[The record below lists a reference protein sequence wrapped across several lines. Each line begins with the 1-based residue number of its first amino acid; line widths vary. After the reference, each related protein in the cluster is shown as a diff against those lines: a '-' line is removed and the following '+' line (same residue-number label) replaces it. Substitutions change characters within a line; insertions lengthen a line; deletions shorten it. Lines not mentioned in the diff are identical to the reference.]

1 MAEIIEIQHHG
12 QGEWTPSVGE
22 ETLDLL
28 TEKGFR
34 DKQGNNSVAGEQV
47 LSETIRILK
56 ACGDPSKSTNA
67 ETGIVIGY
75 VQSGKTLS
83 FTTVTALARDNEY
96 RIIIVLGGVS
106 IPLLSQSTKRLTDD
120 LRINERYSFEQK
132 WTLLTNPTRKDESS
146 IANLLNQWQDET
158 YPKDRCKTILI
169 TVMKHGSHLKNLREV
184 LSRVNLSHAPTLII
198 DDESDQASL
207 NNGAR
212 SSRRDGIE
220 PEDIMEGNTS
230 MIYRRINQLR
240 NILPHFTYLQYTAT
254 PQANLFIN
262 LMDRLSPNFIRL
274 LTPGSDYT
282 GGIAFFRGELDLVR
296 EIPVSEI
303 GTVQQPLEGPPESL
317 QEALR
322 FFYLGVA
329 AGNITKSYK
338 KPGQKNR
345 SMLVHP
351 SRLQGDHTTYLAWLN
366 TIKNSW
372 QRMLKKGEPEEKEA
386 FMKAFESTYAH
397 LASTVE
403 DLPSFS
409 ELSGVQLIHAIEY
422 TPIKEVNSRLGSTP
436 QIKWQDDYA
445 WILVGG
451 QSMDRGFTVEGLTVT
466 YMPRNIGMGTVDT
479 ILQRARFYGYKKPYL
494 GYCRVFLDEV
504 TIDAYGHIVDHE
516 EDIRNRLAEFDKQ
529 EIHLDRWNR
538 EVVLNSMLR
547 LTRSSVLYDDLQ
559 RDDQRNRW
567 LRISV
572 PHDADELIAENRAA
586 VKEFLSQRI
595 FAFKPLEGHIERT
608 TDQIHLHAELP
619 LKDCL
624 GQLLN
629 KVKYTYFKDS
639 SYYSSL
645 RALLQDHLEK
655 HPEETCQVYLMGA
668 RSLEDWTRRTRGL
681 SAKGE
686 IKNLFQ
692 GSNSNAR
699 VMIYPGD
706 ERIKNNAQISIQI
719 HMLDLRDSF
728 DEVPTLAIWTPG
740 HIGKSLIRTA

>member
-1 MAEIIEIQHHG
+1 MSEIIEIAGTPQHN
-12 QGEWTPSVGE
+12 WTPSVGE
-22 ETLDLL
+22 ETLGLL
-28 TEKGFR
+28 SEKGFR
-34 DKQGNNSVAGEQV
+34 DKDGNNSQAGQQV
-47 LSETIRILK
+47 LSETIRILS
-56 ACGDPSKSTNA
+56 ACGNPQVPNNA

-83 FTTVTALARDNEY
+83 FTSVTALASDNDY
-96 RIIIVLGGVS
+96 RIIIVIGGVS

-132 WTLLTNPTRKDESS
+132 WTLLTNPTLVDLETVTK
-146 IANLLNQWQDET
+146 LLNQWRDET
-158 YPKDRCKTILI
+158 YSKDRCKTILI
-169 TVMKHGSHLKNLREV
+169 TVMKHGSHLSNLREL
-184 LSRVNLSHAPTLII
+184 LSKVNLEHVPTLII

-212 SSRRDGIE
+212 TARR
-220 PEDIMEGNTS
+220 EGVDPADMLESNAS

-282 GGIAFFRGELDLVR
+282 GGKDFFRGSLDLIK
-296 EIPVSEI
+296 EIPMSEI

-329 AGNITKSYK
+329 AGNISKSYK
-338 KPGQKNR
+338 KSGQKNR

-351 SRLQGDHTTYLAWLN
+351 SRLQGDHTTYLSWLN
-366 TIKNSW
+366 NIKNSW
-372 QRMLKKGEPEEKEA
+372 LRLLKKGDQEEREEILIA
-386 FMKAFESTYAH
+386 FKKTYQQ
-397 LASTVE
+397 LLITVP
-403 DLPSFS
+403 DLPPFEQFKGS
-409 ELSGVQLIHAIEY
+409 ELNHAIEY

-504 TIDAYGHIVDHE
+504 TIDAYRHIVDHE
-516 EDIRNRLAEFDKQ
+516 EDIRARLSEFDQKGLP
-529 EIHLDRWNR
+529 LDNWNR
-538 EVVLNSMLR
+538 EVVLSSMLR
-547 LTRSSVLYDDLQ
+547 LTRSSILYDGLE
-559 RDDQRNRW
+559 RDDQRNKW
-567 LRISV
+567 LQIKV
-572 PHDADELIAENRAA
+572 PQDTEDFIEENRKA
-586 VKEFLSQRI
+586 VKDFLSPRI
-595 FAFKPLEGHIERT
+595 ASFAPVAGSAERT
-608 TDQIHLHAELP
+608 PEQIHLEAELS
-619 LKDCL
+619 LDDCFHF
-624 GQLLN
+624 LLN
-629 KVKYTYFKDS
+629 KIKYTYLKDS
-639 SYYSSL
+639 NAYSSL
-645 RALLQDHLEK
+645 RALIQSHLEDF
-655 HPEETCQVYLMGA
+655 PGELCSVYLMGA
-668 RSLEDWTRRTRGL
+668 KSLADWPSRTRAL
-681 SAKGE
+681 TAKGE
-686 IKNLFQ
+686 IKQLHQ
-692 GSNSNAR
+692 GSNSKGN

-706 ERIKNNAQISIQI
+706 KQIKNNDRISIQI
-719 HMLDLRDSF
+719 HLLDLRDSY
-728 DEVPTLAIWTPG
+728 DHVPTLAIWTPAR
-740 HIGKSLIRTA
+740 IGKSLIRQI